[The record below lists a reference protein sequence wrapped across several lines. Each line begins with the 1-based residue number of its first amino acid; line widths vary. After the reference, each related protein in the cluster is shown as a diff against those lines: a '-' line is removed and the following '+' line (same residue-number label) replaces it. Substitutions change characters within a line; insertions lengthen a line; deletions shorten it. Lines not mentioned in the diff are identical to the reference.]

1 MCSDEKGGI
10 AMSYQF
16 GISESLCSTLFSS
29 LNNSSSTNYMSNLAG
44 LCGDYSMI
52 RSGSYGKLLRAYYE
66 KDSTDTA
73 KKDSK
78 KTDTV
83 SDATASAENKKM
95 ALVKSDALDLEKSAD
110 ALTVTGKNSLF
121 EKKEITTEDKEGNK
135 TTKLDYDRTAIE
147 KAVMAF
153 VDDYNALVDSGKNVS
168 SITMLNKS
176 MQISDLTAKNVN
188 QLADVG
194 INVTS
199 GNRLSVDKDK
209 LASADVGKL
218 KDLFEGSNS
227 YASKV
232 ADKAGEM
239 AQTAKLEATKSSS
252 LYTSSG
258 SYYSSSKYYSS
269 MFESFY

>member
-1 MCSDEKGGI
+1 
-10 AMSYQF
+10 MSYQF
-16 GISESLCSTLFSS
+16 GVSESLCNTLFSS
-29 LNNSSSTNYMSNLAG
+29 LNNSSSTNCMSNLAG

-52 RSGSYGKLLRAYYE
+52 RSGTYGKLLKAYYE
-66 KDSTDTA
+66 KDSAETS
-73 KKDSK
+73 KNDSK
-78 KTDTV
+78 KTDIV
-83 SDATASAENKKM
+83 SDKTATVESKKM
-95 ALVKSDALDLEKSAD
+95 SLVKSDALDLEKSAD

-135 TTKLDYDRTAIE
+135 TTRIDYDRAAIE
-147 KAVMAF
+147 KAVVAF
-153 VDDYNALVDSGKNVS
+153 ADDYNALVDSGKNSS

-176 MQISDLTAKNVN
+176 MQMSELTAKNVN

-209 LASADVGKL
+209 LASADVSKL
-218 KDLFEGSNS
+218 KNLFEGSNS
-227 YASKV
+227 YAAKV

-252 LYTSSG
+252 LYTSNG
-258 SYYSSSKYYSS
+258 SYYNSSQYYSS